1 MTHPGI
7 PILLGGCRDGTAIR
21 SILEAGRWL
30 VHSGTQHLQ
39 ETQKLLAQEIWANA
53 KGGSFIT
60 EKFRH
65 NMPGCEAN
73 SFEQRSWVS
82 GGWASPSEAQP
93 FTPDSEQKIAQCLTR
108 KLNSL
113 FDLGLCT
120 EPSVDRSRN
129 KQCEENPGD
138 WGEPFH
144 S

>member
-1 MTHPGI
+1 M
-7 PILLGGCRDGTAIR
+7 LGGCGDGLGGCGDALGGCGDGLGGCGDGTAIR

-53 KGGSFIT
+53 KGGSFFT

-82 GGWASPSEAQP
+82 GGWASPS
-93 FTPDSEQKIAQCLTR
+93 
-108 KLNSL
+108 
-113 FDLGLCT
+113 
-120 EPSVDRSRN
+120 
-129 KQCEENPGD
+129 
-138 WGEPFH
+138 
-144 S
+144 